1 MDRRITVRPGRTLAW
16 GVLVITGLAGC
27 TSLPPVQPWEKGV
40 LARPAMTFE
49 YEPVDAMY
57 AEHIYSSKEAASGGT
72 GVGGGGCG
80 CN

>member
-1 MDRRITVRPGRTLAW
+1 MRQFGLSGRLFAL
-16 GVLVITGLAGC
+16 GMGLALLGLGGC

>member
-1 MDRRITVRPGRTLAW
+1 MRQDWVSGRLHAV
-16 GVLVITGLAGC
+16 GIGLVALLGLGGC

-72 GVGGGGCG
+72 GVSGGGCG